1 MKDLV
6 QIIRDNPGCVAI
18 VDNDSWT
25 LHKKHP
31 YDDNP
36 YDEETDENDAYYD
49 WQEQNEIACDRNIKS
64 LRHVASPYWNG
75 HCYGGDILQALA
87 VICGVKIESV

>member
-6 QIIRDNPGCVAI
+6 QIIKDNPGCVAI
-18 VDNDSWT
+18 IDNDSWT

-49 WQEQNEIACDRNIKS
+49 WLEQNEIACDSDIKS
-64 LRHVASPYWNG
+64 LGAGYGSDN
-75 HCYGGDILQALA
+75 CYGGDILQALA
-87 VICGVKIESV
+87 VIVGIKIESV

>member
-6 QIIRDNPGCVAI
+6 EVIKQNPGCVAI

-25 LHKKHP
+25 L
-31 YDDNP
+31 YRENP
-36 YDEETDENDAYYD
+36 YGPNSAPSEDDWDAFSKWEEG
-49 WQEQNEIACDRNIKS
+49 NELANSGEVVVRGS
-64 LRHVASPYWNG
+64 GYGSG

-87 VICGVKIESV
+87 EIVGVKIESV